1 MKRIIIFLIINFI
14 LSSFSF
20 GQEIKIEKKS
30 FTVFQTI
37 NNSSK
42 WSSCLVKNVWTSKFS
57 EIIYINENFF
67 PYLEDKKMFFYDD
80 MYVEGNFVLIGT
92 ETYKCRGGYER
103 TVPVYMFSDNFKAFY
118 GNLEKEEL
126 IKLLKIFVDFCVFE

>member
-14 LSSFSF
+14 LLSFSF

-42 WSSCLVKNVWTSKFS
+42 WSSCLVENAWTSKLS
-57 EIIYINENFF
+57 KIIYINENFF

-80 MYVEGNFVLIGT
+80 MYVEGNFVLVGT
-92 ETYKCRGGYER
+92 YTYECRGGYLI